1 MNKVTKQEIYR
12 CADGD
17 SMKGTQFAY
26 KGQVFKIDHI
36 ADHVS
41 DVILGLGWTH
51 FASVSRPKGK
61 KAYYANLLIA
71 DGQIVNSVVV
81 L

>member
-12 CADGD
+12 CENGDGILG
-17 SMKGTQFAY
+17 KEFCY
-26 KGQVFKIDHI
+26 RGQVFKIDHI

-41 DVILGLGWTH
+41 DVIVGLGWTH
-51 FASVSRPKGK
+51 FASVTRPKGK
-61 KAYYANLLIA
+61 KSYYANLLIA
-71 DGQIVNSVVV
+71 DGEIVNSVVV